1 MASQMAAAQASI
13 SEKRIYQGYALQAN
27 DTIPCKIYFPE
38 KLPYPDKLPA
48 VAIILEDSIRKVL
61 PGRQSVVGF
70 GFSDNNKQTHYGIQ
84 LDTTL
89 LGDIHG
95 MFIQKYVAGRISLYQ
110 EKATDLLQSAAL
122 TSNNYNSYDP
132 GKFAANF
139 SPGTNS
145 MGLSLPK
152 GENIAR
158 STPMNNVYSTTKL
171 QNNKTIRSTKVMYF
185 IQKQDSTVEHEKRV
199 RLPALHKQYL
209 APYIS
214 DNPEL
219 LAMVPDQFSAK
230 ELVRFVQDYNYWWQK
245 QKR

>member
-1 MASQMAAAQASI
+1 VAQASI
-13 SEKRIYQGYALQAN
+13 ASKRIYKGYVLQDN

-110 EKATDLLQSAAL
+110 EKVTDML
-122 TSNNYNSYDP
+122 YNP
-132 GKFAANF
+132 IA
-139 SPGTNS
+139 
-145 MGLSLPK
+145 PK
-152 GENIAR
+152 
-158 STPMNNVYSTTKL
+158 STPSSTAP
-171 QNNKTIRSTKVMYF
+171 QNNQAGNVKPAKTISSTKVIYH
-185 IQKQDSTVEHEKRV
+185 IQKQDSTLAHERRW
-199 RLPALHKQYL
+199 RLPALRKQYL

-214 DNPEL
+214 DYPEL
-219 LAMVPDQFSAK
+219 LAMVPEQFSAK
-230 ELVRFVQDYNYWWQK
+230 ELVRFVQDYNYWW
-245 QKR
+245 